1 MRKWARPGKKKRHV
15 SSFTNDTLPIYDLD
29 EEIVEALK
37 ANGRLILQA
46 PTGSGKSTQTPQI
59 LLDGGLLEAGR
70 CIVLQPRRLAAR
82 MLAKRVAEERG
93 VPLGGEVGYQIRL
106 DNVSSRDT
114 RILFVTEGILLRQML
129 ADPHLH
135 GVSTLIFDEFHE
147 RHLYGDISLARALEL
162 QETTRPDLRIVVMSA
177 TLDSAQLSRYLAPCQ
192 TLTSE
197 GRVFPVE
204 IEHLPHEPRDV
215 PPWELAAEAVAN
227 NIERTDGD
235 ILVFMPG
242 SYEIQRTMREIGH
255 HVRGDCVILPLHGE
269 LPAAEQDKAVA
280 RTSHRKII
288 VSTNVAETSLTIDG
302 VTMVVDSGLARVARY
317 DPNRG
322 INTLLIEKI
331 SRASADQR
339 AGRAGRTAPGVC
351 LRLWTARDHTLRP
364 SNELPEIRRL
374 DMAETVLSLK
384 AAGVEN
390 LQAFRWID
398 PPEEKS
404 LARAEQLLHDLRAV
418 DSATGRITPTGRRML
433 SFPVH
438 PRYAR
443 MFLAAEELGCVR
455 AAALIAALTQ
465 SRNLLLRTEKRVEEE
480 RAEIFGEGISD
491 FLILIRAF
499 SYAKQH
505 DFRMDALRPL
515 AIHGESARQVN
526 KLFQQFLD
534 IAREEKLDVSTEGGR
549 DEAIARCVLAGFAD
563 QVARRRSGGTL
574 VCDIVHGRRGQLARA
589 SVAQNSRLIVGAE
602 INEIEGRGGE
612 AQVLISLA
620 TEIEE
625 AWLRE
630 MFPDDFQEK
639 SSYVF
644 DSSQNRVVVRRE
656 KVFRDLVIEAQDRD
670 ATPSAEAT
678 ICLANVVR
686 DGDLKLNAWDDAVEQ
701 WIERVN
707 FLADKLPDQGIPVL
721 GPEER
726 EYIVHLACEGATSYR
741 EIKDRPI
748 LPLARTL
755 LEPAQQH
762 FVDRNAPERY
772 ELPGGRRAKI
782 TYGTDMGPTLSARIQ
797 DLYGVEEDIKI
808 ALGRIPVTIQVLAP
822 NHRPVQVT
830 RSLKNFWAEAYPK
843 LKQQLQRQYPK
854 HEWR

>member
-1 MRKWARPGKKKRHV
+1 MSRPE
-15 SSFTNDTLPIYDLD
+15 NQPLPIYELD
-29 EEIVEALK
+29 EEIVTTLRSG
-37 ANGRLILQA
+37 GRLILQA

-59 LLDGGLLEAGR
+59 LLDGGALGGGR
-70 CIVLQPRRLAAR
+70 CIILQPRRLAAR

-106 DNVSSRDT
+106 DNVSSKDT

-129 ADPHLH
+129 ADPQLR

-147 RHLYGDISLARALEL
+147 RHLYGDISLARALDL
-162 QETTRPDLRIVVMSA
+162 QESTRPDLKIIVMSA
-177 TLDSAQLSRYLAPCQ
+177 TLDGAQLGRYLAPCE

-204 IEHLPHEPRDV
+204 IEHLPHDPRDD
-215 PPWELAAEAVAN
+215 PPWELAAQAI
-227 NIERTDGD
+227 IENLDRTDGD

-242 SYEIQRTMREIGH
+242 SYEIQRTMREVSAR
-255 HVRGDCVILPLHGE
+255 VRGGFVVLPLHGE

-351 LRLWTARDHTLRP
+351 LRLWTQRDHTQRA

-384 AAGVEN
+384 AAGVDD
-390 LQAFRWID
+390 LAAFRWMD
-398 PPEEKS
+398 PPDEKS
-404 LARAEQLLHDLRAV
+404 LARAEQLLRDLGAA
-418 DSATGRITPTGRRML
+418 DPHTGRITAMGRRML

-443 MFLAAEELGCVR
+443 MFLAAQELGCVR

-465 SRNLLLRTEKRVEEE
+465 SRGLLLRAEKRVEEE

-491 FLILIRAF
+491 FLILMRAF
-499 SYAKQH
+499 EYARQH
-505 DFRMDALRPL
+505 DFRIEALRPL
-515 AIHGESARQVN
+515 VIHAEAARQVK
-526 KLFQQFLD
+526 KLFEQFLD
-534 IAREEKLDVSTEGGR
+534 IARGERLDIQPDSVR
-549 DEAIARCVLAGFAD
+549 DESIARCVLVGFAD
-563 QVARRRSGGTL
+563 HVARRRSGGTL

-589 SVAQNSRLIVGAE
+589 SAAQNSRLIVCAE
-602 INEIEGRGGE
+602 INEIEGRGGD
-612 AQVLISLA
+612 AQVLLSLA

-625 AWLRE
+625 SWLRE
-630 MFPDDFQEK
+630 MFPGDFQERAAHI
-639 SSYVF
+639 F
-644 DSSQNRVVVRRE
+644 DNTQNRVVVRRE
-656 KVFRDLVIEAQDRD
+656 KIFRDLVIESQDRD

-678 ICLANVVR
+678 ICLAQVVR
-686 DGDLKLNAWDDAVEQ
+686 DGGLKLTAWDDAVEQ

-707 FLADKLPDQGIPVL
+707 FLVRVLPGQGLPEL

-748 LPLARTL
+748 LPLARSL

-762 FVDRNAPERY
+762 LVDRHAPERY

-782 TYGTDMGPTLSARIQ
+782 TYGTDQGPVLSARIQ
-797 DLYGVEEDIKI
+797 DLYGVEEDLKI
-808 ALGRIPVTIQVLAP
+808 AMGRVPVTIQVLAP

-830 RSLKNFWAEAYPK
+830 KSLKTFWAEAYPK
-843 LKQQLQRQYPK
+843 LKQQLSRQYPK

>member
-1 MRKWARPGKKKRHV
+1 MSRPE
-15 SSFTNDTLPIYDLD
+15 NQPLPIYELD
-29 EEIVEALK
+29 EEIVTTLRSG
-37 ANGRLILQA
+37 GRLILQA

-59 LLDGGLLEAGR
+59 LLDGGALGGGR
-70 CIVLQPRRLAAR
+70 CIILQPRRLAAR

-106 DNVSSRDT
+106 DNVSSKDT

-129 ADPHLH
+129 ADPQLR

-147 RHLYGDISLARALEL
+147 RHLYGDISLARALDL
-162 QETTRPDLRIVVMSA
+162 QESTRPDLKIIVMSA
-177 TLDSAQLSRYLAPCQ
+177 TLDGAQLGRYLAPCE

-204 IEHLPHEPRDV
+204 IEHLPHDPRDD
-215 PPWELAAEAVAN
+215 PPWELAAQAI
-227 NIERTDGD
+227 IENLDRTDGD

-242 SYEIQRTMREIGH
+242 SYEIQRTMREVSAR
-255 HVRGDCVILPLHGE
+255 VRGGFVVLPLHGE

-351 LRLWTARDHTLRP
+351 LRLWTQRDHTQRA

-384 AAGVEN
+384 AAGVDD
-390 LQAFRWID
+390 LAAFRWMD
-398 PPEEKS
+398 PPDEKS
-404 LARAEQLLHDLRAV
+404 LARAEQLLRDLGAA
-418 DSATGRITPTGRRML
+418 DPHTGRITAMGRRML

-443 MFLAAEELGCVR
+443 MFLAAQELGCVR

-465 SRNLLLRTEKRVEEE
+465 SRGLLLRAEKRVEEE

-491 FLILIRAF
+491 FLILMRAF
-499 SYAKQH
+499 EYARQH
-505 DFRMDALRPL
+505 DFRIEALRPL
-515 AIHGESARQVN
+515 VIHAEAARQVK
-526 KLFQQFLD
+526 KLFEQFLD
-534 IAREEKLDVSTEGGR
+534 IARGERLDIQPDSVR
-549 DEAIARCVLAGFAD
+549 DESIARCVLVGFAD
-563 QVARRRSGGTL
+563 HVARRRSGGTL

-589 SVAQNSRLIVGAE
+589 SAAQNSRLIVCAE
-602 INEIEGRGGE
+602 INEIEGRGGD
-612 AQVLISLA
+612 AQVLLSLA

-625 AWLRE
+625 SWLRE
-630 MFPDDFQEK
+630 MFPGDFQERAAHI
-639 SSYVF
+639 F
-644 DSSQNRVVVRRE
+644 DNTQNRVVVRRE
-656 KVFRDLVIEAQDRD
+656 KIFRDLVIESQDRD

-678 ICLANVVR
+678 ICLAQVVR
-686 DGDLKLNAWDDAVEQ
+686 DGGLKLTAWDDAVEQ

-707 FLADKLPDQGIPVL
+707 FLVRVLPEQGLPEL

-748 LPLARTL
+748 LPLARSL

-762 FVDRNAPERY
+762 LVDRHAPERY

-782 TYGTDMGPTLSARIQ
+782 TYGTDQGPVLSARIQ
-797 DLYGVEEDIKI
+797 DLYGVEEDLKI
-808 ALGRIPVTIQVLAP
+808 AMGRVPVTIQVLAP

-830 RSLKNFWAEAYPK
+830 KSLKTFWAEAYPK
-843 LKQQLQRQYPK
+843 LKQQLSRQYPK

>member
-1 MRKWARPGKKKRHV
+1 M
-15 SSFTNDTLPIYDLD
+15 SSLSNETLPIYDLD
-29 EEIVEALK
+29 EEIVASLQ
-37 ANGRLILQA
+37 ATGRLILQA

-59 LLDGGLLEAGR
+59 LLDGGVLGDGR

-93 VPLGGEVGYQIRL
+93 VNLGGEVGYQIRL
-106 DNVSSRDT
+106 DNVSSAQT

-129 ADPHLH
+129 ADPSLK
-135 GVSTLIFDEFHE
+135 GVSALIFDEFHE
-147 RHLYGDISLARALEL
+147 RHLYGDISLARALDL
-162 QETTRPDLRIVVMSA
+162 QESSRPDLKIIVMSA
-177 TLDSAQLSRYLAPCQ
+177 TLDGAQLGRYLAPCK

-197 GRVFPVE
+197 GRTFPVDVE
-204 IEHLPHEPRDV
+204 YLPRDPRDE
-215 PPWELAAEAVAN
+215 PPWDLAATAVADN
-227 NIERTDGD
+227 LDQTKGD

-242 SYEIQRTMREIGH
+242 SYEIQRTMREISNR
-255 HVRGDCVILPLHGE
+255 VPRGYAILPLHGE

-280 RTSHRKII
+280 RTQLRKII

-317 DPNRG
+317 DPHRG

-339 AGRAGRTAPGVC
+339 AGRAGRTAPGLC
-351 LRLWTARDHTLRP
+351 LRLWTERDHTIRA

-384 AAGVEN
+384 AAGIDD
-390 LQAFRWID
+390 LGSFRWMD
-398 PPEEKS
+398 PPDEKS
-404 LARAEQLLHDLRAV
+404 LARADQLLRDLGAL
-418 DSATGRITPTGRRML
+418 DAQSGRIAPTGRRML

-443 MFLAAEELGCVR
+443 MFLAAQELGCVR

-465 SRNLLLRTEKRVEEE
+465 SRGLLLRAEKRVEEE

-491 FLILIRAF
+491 FLILIRAY
-499 SYAKQH
+499 SYAQQH
-505 DFRMDALRPL
+505 DFRIEALRPL
-515 AIHGESARQVN
+515 AIHAEAARQVR
-526 KLFQQFLD
+526 KLFEQFLD
-534 IAREEKLDVSTEGGR
+534 IARGEKLDIGSDAAR
-549 DEAIARCVLAGFAD
+549 DEAIARCVLAAFAD

-574 VCDIVHGRRGQLARA
+574 VCDIVHGRRGQLARS
-589 SVAQNSRLIVGAE
+589 SVAQNSRLIVSAD
-602 INEIEGRGGE
+602 INEIEGRGGD
-612 AQVLISLA
+612 AQVILSLA

-625 AWLRE
+625 SWLRE
-630 MFPDDFQEK
+630 MFPGNFQDRV
-639 SSYVF
+639 SHVF
-644 DSSQNRVVVRRE
+644 DNSQNRVVVRRE
-656 KVFRDLVIEAQDRD
+656 KVFRDLVIESQDRD

-678 ICLANVVR
+678 ICLAQVVK
-686 DGDLKLNAWDDAVEQ
+686 DGDLKLTAWDDAVEQ

-707 FLADKLPDQGIPVL
+707 FLAKALPDQNIPAL

-748 LPLARTL
+748 LPLARSL
-755 LEPAQQH
+755 LEPHQQH
-762 FVDRNAPERY
+762 FVDRHAPERY

-782 TYGTDMGPTLSARIQ
+782 TYGTDAGPVLSARIQ
-797 DLYGVEEDIKI
+797 DLYGVEEDLKI
-808 ALGRIPVTIQVLAP
+808 AMGRVPVTIHVLAP

-830 RSLKNFWAEAYPK
+830 KSLKNFWVEAYPK